1 LECKVIY
8 HNNLP
13 GNEWCI
19 LSNTAPKNCPNFSN
33 EMYYAY
39 SKQISSLNDT
49 TPQFDP
55 SKSECYDESKTL
67 ISGCY
72 CHKDC
77 AKCGFNKN
85 PT

>member
-1 LECKVIY
+1 
-8 HNNLP
+8 
-13 GNEWCI
+13 
-19 LSNTAPKNCPNFSN
+19 
-33 EMYYAY
+33 MYYAY

-85 PT
+85 PTQDTNCIACSNPLFKIENGTTGMCVPDQSKKP